1 MDENNLHT
9 ITNNSESIMHVGING
24 GGSVAVM
31 PGESR
36 PFAIQELA
44 PAWRPDPAAEI
55 AEAIAVESEL
65 DQHIAAL
72 MNETA
77 KELISLVPD
86 METSLLVA
94 LGEAEQQ
101 RNEPRKTLLAAIAE
115 EQLARADREQS
126 AAIAAAHIS
135 GKAE

>member
-1 MDENNLHT
+1 MKFIHT
-9 ITNNSESIMHVGING
+9 NATASYQYPLGR
-24 GGSVAVM
+24 ALP
-31 PGESR
+31 PGESIELDSHQC
-36 PFAIQELA
+36 PELA
-44 PAWRPDPAAEI
+44 PAEVAAEI
-55 AEAIAVESEL
+55 VDSFESEL

-115 EQLARADREQS
+115 EQLSRADREQS